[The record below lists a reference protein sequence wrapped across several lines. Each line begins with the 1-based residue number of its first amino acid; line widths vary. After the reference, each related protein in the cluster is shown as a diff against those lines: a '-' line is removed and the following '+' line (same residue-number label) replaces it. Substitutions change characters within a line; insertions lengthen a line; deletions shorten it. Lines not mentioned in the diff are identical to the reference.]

1 MQQQSTA
8 SVSLSGGDVSD
19 DAVESQKKPGIQK
32 KSLDPRIAKIYTD
45 KLKKA
50 KVALTGLQ
58 LLEKIQKMNL
68 GKSGDPSLVR
78 NKTQLKQDIYQFLRE
93 EAVQEGPSFA
103 RRDRVKHYQGTLAF
117 KPGVYFVDYGEF
129 HKKWR
134 RYNGGATGF
143 LVAVE
148 NLTNRLF
155 VLPTRGKDTKKWI
168 NSLAKFIETSRQVYV
183 VYSDRDS
190 VASKTFRRRIYDK
203 YALRW
208 YFLKKGHKSYL
219 AERYIG
225 FVKTKLS
232 QVLEDDP
239 QLAVRKRWIHLV
251 DPLVREYNSQTVPG
265 TRYKRQA
272 VSKENYSDFLS
283 QLFGGDKDF
292 DLKISGRV
300 VGAFQ
305 NPRWNQDIFRFELGD
320 RVRVSRKAD
329 WTDPENRS
337 GFKKVSTVGG
347 FGSRL
352 YTISGRQLRTN
363 KEGARFVPVYKLK
376 EIRDGGFNFYE
387 NDLVKAGSQQQPS
400 DLSPPHSPASSAL
413 LPS

>member
-19 DAVESQKKPGIQK
+19 DAVESQKKTGIQK

-155 VLPTRGKDTKKWI
+155 VLPTR
-168 NSLAKFIETSRQVYV
+168 Q
-183 VYSDRDS
+183 
-190 VASKTFRRRIYDK
+190 
-203 YALRW
+203 
-208 YFLKKGHKSYL
+208 
-219 AERYIG
+219 
-225 FVKTKLS
+225 
-232 QVLEDDP
+232 
-239 QLAVRKRWIHLV
+239 
-251 DPLVREYNSQTVPG
+251 
-265 TRYKRQA
+265 
-272 VSKENYSDFLS
+272 
-283 QLFGGDKDF
+283 
-292 DLKISGRV
+292 
-300 VGAFQ
+300 
-305 NPRWNQDIFRFELGD
+305 
-320 RVRVSRKAD
+320 
-329 WTDPENRS
+329 
-337 GFKKVSTVGG
+337 
-347 FGSRL
+347 RL
-352 YTISGRQLRTN
+352 CC
-363 KEGARFVPVYKLK
+363 
-376 EIRDGGFNFYE
+376 
-387 NDLVKAGSQQQPS
+387 
-400 DLSPPHSPASSAL
+400 
-413 LPS
+413 